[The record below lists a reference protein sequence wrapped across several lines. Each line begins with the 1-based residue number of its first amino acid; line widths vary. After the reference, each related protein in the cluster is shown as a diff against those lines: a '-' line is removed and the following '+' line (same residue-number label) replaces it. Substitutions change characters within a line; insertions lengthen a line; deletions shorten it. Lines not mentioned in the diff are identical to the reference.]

1 MKLASKLT
9 NNFWFKYFWNILIA
23 IDQFVNVL
31 AFGDPDET
39 ISSRCGKWLYLP
51 HSTVKWKIAY
61 VLCRLLHILDKG
73 HCDKSIESDEGSEDL
88 L

>member
-1 MKLASKLT
+1 MKLLSNLT
-9 NNFWFKYFWNILIA
+9 NNFWFKYLWNILIA

-39 ISSRCGKWLYLP
+39 ISSRMGKWLFLP
-51 HSTVKWKIAY
+51 HSTTKWKIAY
-61 VLCRLLHILDKG
+61 AICIVLHILDKG
-73 HCDKSIESDEGSEDL
+73 HCNKSIENDEGSEDL